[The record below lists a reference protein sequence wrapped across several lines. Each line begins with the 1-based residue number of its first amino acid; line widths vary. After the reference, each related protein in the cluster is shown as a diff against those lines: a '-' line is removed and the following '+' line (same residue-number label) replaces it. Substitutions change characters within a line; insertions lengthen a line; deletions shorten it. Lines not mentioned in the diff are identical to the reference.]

1 MILKKICMIQND
13 NGNFNTSYKAIF
25 KITIPLIL
33 VSLSSYLMLSIDRIV
48 LSTVNADM
56 MNAVSMA
63 STFINIFTI
72 FFAEII
78 EKNCVVSSQYFGDK
92 QYTKVATCVWQMIF
106 LSFLLIPVSL
116 GMAFLSDKV
125 FTLPNNL
132 IIHGV
137 PYQRIIF
144 SISFLYF
151 IYVSLST
158 FFSTQG
164 KTYIISISVG
174 IGCFVNVFFSILF
187 VKILN
192 LGTIGT
198 AYGTALGYF
207 AQVLFLG
214 TIFFNKQNNKT
225 FKTHTVSWDF
235 SLLKKIFKLGLP
247 IGILSSGSMTI
258 WFVIMDIVS
267 KISQNQLTLFS
278 IIIIINLFFT
288 YTSNA
293 VMQSISVISANLIA
307 KNDLKEIKNV
317 LKKFLSMI
325 FILFCSLLIFILLFK
340 QFIFNLIYNIDP
352 GINEFQD
359 LVYFCI
365 YTLIPWGTLIFTY
378 KLLQGIC
385 MSGGDT
391 QFVSKV
397 NALIIIFVDFLP
409 ILVMQYLGLLNSIWP
424 IVIIFLSEPIPFLI
438 IYTLRFKSLK
448 WYKKIV

>member
-1 MILKKICMIQND
+1 MKHND
-13 NGNFNTSYKAIF
+13 NGHLNTSYKSII
-25 KITIPLIL
+25 KITLPLIL

-56 MNAVSMA
+56 MNAVSMS

-78 EKNCVVSSQYFGDK
+78 EKNTVVTSQYYGDK
-92 QYTKVATCVWQMIF
+92 QYEKVATCVWQMIF
-106 LSFLLIPVSL
+106 LSLLLIPISL
-116 GMAFLSDKV
+116 VMASLSNKIHN
-125 FTLPNNL
+125 LPANL
-132 IIHGV
+132 IIYGV
-137 PYQRIIF
+137 PYQQIIF

-158 FFSTQG
+158 FFGTQG

-174 IGCFVNVFFSILF
+174 LGCFVNVVCSILF
-187 VKILN
+187 VKIFN
-192 LGTIGT
+192 LGTLGT
-198 AYGTALGYF
+198 AYGTALGYI
-207 AQVLFLG
+207 AQILFLG
-214 TIFFNKQNNKT
+214 SIFLNKKNNATFN
-225 FKTHTVSWDF
+225 THTLSWDF
-235 SLLKKIFKLGLP
+235 SLLKKIFKLGFP
-247 IGILSSGSMTI
+247 IGILSSGAMAI
-258 WFVIMDIVS
+258 WFLILNIVS

-278 IIIIINLFFT
+278 LIIIINLFFT

-293 VMQSISVISANLIA
+293 VMQSISVISGNLIA
-307 KNDLKEIKNV
+307 KDDLKEIKNV
-317 LKKFLSMI
+317 LKKFLSI
-325 FILFCSLLIFILLFK
+325 IAIVFLFLLIFILLFK

-352 GINEFQD
+352 GIKDIQE
-359 LVYFCI
+359 LVLFCI

-391 QFVSKV
+391 KFVSKV

-409 ILVMQYLGLLNSIWP
+409 ILIMHYFRLLNSIWP